1 MSKVK
6 SIIKSVLRPVMVS
19 ALRPKEIKFNTQ
31 GIPNLLASEI
41 TVRWSGDYKSW
52 NEVKEI
58 AEGYD
63 SAHILEKC
71 RTSLLKVKKGEAV
84 YERDSVLFDEIQY
97 SWPLLAGLQRVAL
110 ENKGN
115 LCVLDFGGSLGSS
128 YYQNKEFLDTLN
140 KIKWCIVEQKEFV
153 DCGKKYFEDEQLKF
167 YYTLEKCISD
177 HKPNVLLLSS
187 VLQYLEKPYEWIEK
201 FIALKIPYIII
212 DRTTL
217 VKSERDILT
226 VQNVPEGIYK
236 ASYPAW
242 FFNIDHFKGQFKNY
256 ATLASFET
264 HQGVVIHLENGLTST
279 YKGYILKYRDD
290 R

>member
-1 MSKVK
+1 ML
-6 SIIKSVLRPVMVS
+6 KSVLWSLEKSFFRTKKIDSFAYETSPS
-19 ALRPKEIKFNTQ
+19 
-31 GIPNLLASEI
+31 LANEI
-41 TVRWSGDYKSW
+41 TVLFSGNYNSW

-71 RTSLLKVKKGEAV
+71 KTSLLKVKNGEAV

-115 LCVLDFGGSLGSS
+115 LCVMDFGGSLGST
-128 YYQNKEFLDTLN
+128 YYQNKEFLNTLN
-140 KIKWCIVEQKEFV
+140 KLEWCIVEQKEFV

-167 YYTLEKCISD
+167 YYTVEKCISD
-177 HKPNVLLLSS
+177 HKPDVLVLSG

-242 FFNIDHFKGQFKNY
+242 FFNIDRFIEQFKNY
-256 ATLASFET
+256 ATLASFDT

-290 R
+290 L